1 MDNKR
6 VGDLHGAFEIIK
18 PMEIADARLFDAAMV
33 SVAETVIGLIIAVI
47 VLVYFINRVMGK
59 PIKAALSKIAY
70 AEKNNDLSVQ
80 LDESGFGEVTDIS
93 KAFNRFTK
101 IVSHFMKDIVNASME
116 MSNSSNA
123 LSDIT
128 RTATESVHAQKL
140 ETEQA
145 AAAMNEMT
153 ITVEEVARN
162 ASDAAAAASSAN
174 NEANTGSAV
183 VTESTKII
191 TQLASEI
198 SNASEVIQQLE
209 KDSEAIG
216 TVLDVIKG
224 IAEQTN
230 LLALNAAI
238 EAARAGEQGRGFA
251 VVADEV
257 RSLAQRTQKSTAEIE
272 QIIVQ
277 LQTGSRN
284 AVEVMERGQAKTEKS
299 VEQARKA
306 SDALASIASAITTI
320 DEMNTQIA
328 TASEEQ
334 ATVAEEVNRN
344 MTNINMATET
354 TSENTNQLASAAGQL
369 KNMSDNLQNAVAKF
383 KL

>member
-1 MDNKR
+1 
-6 VGDLHGAFEIIK
+6 
-18 PMEIADARLFDAAMV
+18 LFDAAMV
-33 SVAETVIGLIIAVI
+33 TLAETVIGLIIAVI
-47 VLVYFINRVMGK
+47 VLVYFINRLIGK
-59 PIKAALSKIAY
+59 PIKAALSKIAH

-80 LDESGFGEVTDIS
+80 LDESGYGEVTDIS

-101 IVSHFMKDIVNASME
+101 IVSHFMKDIVNASKE
-116 MSNSSNA
+116 MSSSSSS

-162 ASDAAAAASSAN
+162 ASDAAAAASSASS
-174 NEANTGSAV
+174 EANTGNEV
-183 VTESTKII
+183 VIESTQTI

-284 AVEVMERGQAKTEKS
+284 AVEVMERGQAKTKKS

-354 TSENTNQLASAAGQL
+354 TSENTNQLASAADQL